1 MFGKINESLNHDR
14 IIILSALIIQLLCK
28 TDTFPSAIIWQV
40 IFIHI
45 SLQHNNY
52 RYDLPA
58 ATHFYVSS
66 SQSSDADESILA
78 VTV

>member
-1 MFGKINESLNHDR
+1 MTE
-14 IIILSALIIQLLCK
+14 LSFSVHYSFKSSVKHCK
-28 TDTFPSAIIWQV
+28 TDTFPSSIIWQV

-66 SQSSDADESILA
+66 SQLSDADESILP